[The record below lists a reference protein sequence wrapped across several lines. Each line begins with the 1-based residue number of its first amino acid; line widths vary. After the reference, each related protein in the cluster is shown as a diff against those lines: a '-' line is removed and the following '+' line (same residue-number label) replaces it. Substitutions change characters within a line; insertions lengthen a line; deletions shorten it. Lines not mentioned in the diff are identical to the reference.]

1 MNYRVISTALSV
13 VFVAVFGSAF
23 YMVRAPE
30 PDPPSASARARTTGE
45 ARAPRN
51 DEIPGSSV
59 RETVAERREGRRRL
73 SRNTERMLESMET
86 ENELRRRGSRSGA
99 SWSAD
104 GKGWNP

>member
-13 VFVAVFGSAF
+13 AFVAVLGSAF

-30 PDPPSASARARTTGE
+30 PDPPPASARARAATE
-45 ARAPRN
+45 ASA
-51 DEIPGSSV
+51 ETPGWSV

-73 SRNTERMLESMET
+73 SRDTDRMLETMET
-86 ENELRRRGSRSGA
+86 ETELRRRGSRSGA

-104 GKGWNP
+104 GKGWDP